1 MKKGYVGVINKLSSM
16 MAHFLEKQMKL
27 ILEKYLLPKIEEI
40 LFSRKFA
47 RYIQQQT
54 KQAIQE
60 VYASDKLVDSSCDF
74 PKECTGVSFRMIAEE
89 FLHQEVEVVTNSDVL
104 KGVIIEVQED
114 CMRVRESS
122 AVSVVLPFASISSI
136 REP

>member
-1 MKKGYVGVINKLSSM
+1 MKKGYAGMVNKLSSM

-27 ILEKYLLPKIEEI
+27 ILEKYLLPKIEDI

-60 VYASDKLVDSSCDF
+60 VYASDNLEGSSSHF
-74 PKECTGVSFRMIAEE
+74 PKEGTGVSFRMIAEE

-104 KGVIIEVQED
+104 KGIIIEVQED
-114 CMRVRESS
+114 CMRLQESP
-122 AVSVVLPFASISSI
+122 AISVVLPFASISSI

>member
-1 MKKGYVGVINKLSSM
+1 MKKGYIGMVKKLSSM
-16 MAHFLEKQMKL
+16 MARFLEKQMKL
-27 ILEKYLLPKIEEI
+27 ILEKYLLPKIEDI

-47 RYIQQQT
+47 RYIQQQM

-60 VYASDKLVDSSCDF
+60 VYASDKLEDSSSYF
-74 PKECTGVSFRMIAEE
+74 QKECTGVSFRMIAEE

-104 KGVIIEVQED
+104 KGIIIEVQED
-114 CMRVRESS
+114 CMRLQESP